1 MSWRKSP
8 PRTPAS
14 LSKVPTLTRKFADY
28 ATRVNKVC
36 RGTANCANVPMTK
49 DLWID
54 LEDFALA
61 FRKEVPPAVNVCTR
75 NLVGT
80 ALKEDRFGKS
90 RFELLVARV
99 ENLPYSS
106 HLQCDWVPVMVRAIQ
121 GHSEAALRKAG
132 GLYANAQTIFC
143 AENVSPERKA
153 AFAGVPVAA
162 MTDVPLEVAY
172 HRTMK
177 SHWKSIAKNGL
188 LPGGGVTVN
197 SGRAHVYLSD
207 KTLWQRRVQIWL
219 EGKVPD

>member
-1 MSWRKSP
+1 MQTEHNEVPGILFNGAAYELEKVTAADARELVKS
-8 PRTPAS
+8 TNVD
-14 LSKVPTLTRKFADY
+14 KKFADY

-36 RGTANCANVPMTK
+36 RGTANCQNVPMTK

-61 FRKEVPPAVNVCTR
+61 FRMEVPPSVNVCTR

-132 GLYANAQTIFC
+132 GLYACLLYT
-143 AENVSPERKA
+143 SPSPR
-153 AFAGVPVAA
+153 
-162 MTDVPLEVAY
+162 D
-172 HRTMK
+172 
-177 SHWKSIAKNGL
+177 GL
-188 LPGGGVTVN
+188 LSRMP
-197 SGRAHVYLSD
+197 SSA
-207 KTLWQRRVQIWL
+207 
-219 EGKVPD
+219 